1 MKFIIEFL
9 KYILIFSG
17 GITLFEFIINTIEK
31 YECFDKK
38 LMKKSLIVFAIN
50 AIILFAIYII
60 DTKFIKLI

>member
-31 YECFDKK
+31 YECFVSDE
-38 LMKKSLIVFAIN
+38 
-50 AIILFAIYII
+50 
-60 DTKFIKLI
+60 